1 MKLYRLFL
9 ILAVVLLGGC
19 RNCRAIHVCM
29 HGELMRPV
37 EAHVNVKPENPPCDT
52 SGPVTPF
59 VVTPGKCGQPRV
71 AIVDVDG
78 LLVNTDI
85 TGPYSL
91 GENPISI
98 FREKLDAVAR
108 DPAVMAV
115 VLRINSPGGGVT
127 ASDIMWQELLR
138 FRNRTQIPV
147 VACLMDL
154 GTGGGY
160 YLATAADLIFAHPTS
175 VTGGI
180 GVILNLYNLREA
192 MGYFNV
198 LGQPIKSGPN
208 IDMGTSAAP
217 LSPEARKMLQAMA
230 DEFHQRFRRVVT
242 RARPQV
248 DAADGTN
255 FDGRVFTASQALER
269 RLIDRIGYLDDA
281 LAAARDLAGLADA
294 EVVLYHRPDDP
305 ARTPY
310 ALTPNIP
317 LQNAGWMPVNIPG
330 LDRSRLPSFLYLW
343 QPEATLEKLGGK

>member
-1 MKLYRLFL
+1 
-9 ILAVVLLGGC
+9 
-19 RNCRAIHVCM
+19 
-29 HGELMRPV
+29 
-37 EAHVNVKPENPPCDT
+37 
-52 SGPVTPF
+52 
-59 VVTPGKCGQPRV
+59 
-71 AIVDVDG
+71 
-78 LLVNTDI
+78 
-85 TGPYSL
+85 
-91 GENPISI
+91 
-98 FREKLDAVAR
+98 
-108 DPAVMAV
+108 
-115 VLRINSPGGGVT
+115 
-127 ASDIMWQELLR
+127 MWQELLR

-160 YLATAADLIFAHPTS
+160 YLATAADLIVAHPTS

-198 LGQPIKSGPN
+198 LGQQIKSGPN